1 MGKPRRLPIAS
12 KPSIGLLALAVL
24 FSGFWHQRPA
34 LAEVTEVTGSAY
46 GFFTSVSL
54 FGGAATDIGPLPV
67 VTLPPGG
74 SADPIT
80 ETDPDGDSAQYGPA
94 VIVQT
99 TGMTVSTEGTTGPE
113 GSVTSSSSLEF
124 AENQEEQVDP
134 FNADDLRSTC
144 TASEAGVDG
153 SVTLNDA
160 SLVTSTDAEGE
171 PAETIDLP
179 ADPAPNTTFG
189 GTIDHV
195 GDTFRI
201 VLNEQILEGD
211 TLTVNAVHFYLG
223 QNAAGEEVPGVANGD
238 AILGQSVCGVGASGA
253 GAPAATPDTQP
264 ETTGGAGE
272 STTTTPSGEPVVATD
287 EGDSGSSLAPLVIGA
302 LAGAGLLTA
311 LILAARRR
319 GGPDGE

>member
-1 MGKPRRLPIAS
+1 MGKPRRIPIAS

-46 GFFTSVSL
+46 GFFTSVGL
-54 FGGAATDIGPLPV
+54 FGGAPSDQGPTPV
-67 VTLPPGG
+67 ITLPPGG
-74 SADPIT
+74 SGEPII
-80 ETDPDGDSAQYGPA
+80 ETDPDGASAVYGPA
-94 VIVQT
+94 VIVET
-99 TGMTVSTEGTTGPE
+99 TGMTVTTEGTTGPE
-113 GSVTSSSSLEF
+113 GSVTSSASLEF
-124 AENQEEQVDP
+124 AADQEEQVDP

-144 TASEAGVDG
+144 TANESGVDG
-153 SVTLNDA
+153 SVTLNNA

-171 PAETIDLP
+171 PVDTIDLP
-179 ADPAPNTTFG
+179 VDPPPNTTFG
-189 GTIDHV
+189 GTIDNV

-201 VLNEQILEGD
+201 VLNEQVLEGD
-211 TLTVNAVHFYLG
+211 TLTVNAVHFYFG
-223 QNAAGEEVPGVANGD
+223 QNAAGEEVPGIAKGE
-238 AILGQSVCGVGASGA
+238 AILGQSVCGVSASGA

-272 STTTTPSGEPVVATD
+272 STTTTPSGEAVVATD
-287 EGDSGSSLAPLVIGA
+287 EGSSGSSPAPLVIGA

-319 GGPDGE
+319 G